1 MSVRSTSIVLLFR
14 VATDLGL
21 IPRYPTHP
29 TAKHLFNSTLAK
41 AKLQEQSFNA
51 ARSGMRFLLEGQGKE
66 KSLPLYPLLAVGALN
81 DRQDLVILGFAERDY
96 FDVRD
101 WV

>member
-1 MSVRSTSIVLLFR
+1 
-14 VATDLGL
+14 
-21 IPRYPTHP
+21 
-29 TAKHLFNSTLAK
+29 
-41 AKLQEQSFNA
+41 
-51 ARSGMRFLLEGQGKE
+51 MRFLLEGQGKE